1 MKIKYLFLII
11 CMLSSGITYAQNNT
25 FKSLLNKYEN
35 EDDVIIVS
43 MSKSMLKVVPDK
55 IINGDVNLKNI
66 VPKIESLLLIL
77 STKSS
82 MKEKMSL
89 EFKSLTD
96 KNKNYEELIRIKDGK
111 SNIIFNV
118 NKQGDIIKELILLVN
133 EESNFAAIQILGN
146 FTIEDIQKI
155 TNDNTQ

>member
-1 MKIKYLFLII
+1 MLFR
-11 CMLSSGITYAQNNT
+11 SYAQNNT

-55 IINGDVNLKNI
+55 IINGDVNLKDI
-66 VPKIESLLLIL
+66 VPKIESLLMIF

-155 TNDNTQ
+155 TNNNTQ

>member
-11 CMLSSGITYAQNNT
+11 CILSSSITYAQNNT

-66 VPKIESLLLIL
+66 VPKIESLLMIF
-77 STKSS
+77 SSKSS

-133 EESNFAAIQILGN
+133 EETNFAAIQISGN

-155 TNDNTQ
+155 TNNNTQ